1 MSDAQAATKHAHI
14 SPGTFAQTCRGRKCS
29 NTWTMETSHDRKS
42 NTVKSI
48 KNWILLEG
56 LGEQVGF
63 QLRYEFVSAV
73 WRMEKGRSVSLFQ
86 PIQWHGGGTLIGE
99 RSLACLVSFYFNRG
113 IFSLRV
119 SAVDRKVQDGMEICK
134 RSARYWGEEA
144 SGGQWHCHSSHR
156 SRNFAKLIPG
166 IHEIP
171 RILRKFMK
179 SLSETNCFN
188 LLELLVILW
197 IS

>member
-1 MSDAQAATKHAHI
+1 
-14 SPGTFAQTCRGRKCS
+14 
-29 NTWTMETSHDRKS
+29 METSHDRKS

-73 WRMEKGRSVSLFQ
+73 WRMEKGRLFQ
-86 PIQWHGGGTLIGE
+86 PIHGGRGTLIGE
-99 RSLACLVSFYFNRG
+99 RSLARLVPFYFNRG

-134 RSARYWGEEA
+134 RSARY
-144 SGGQWHCHSSHR
+144 
-156 SRNFAKLIPG
+156 
-166 IHEIP
+166 
-171 RILRKFMK
+171 
-179 SLSETNCFN
+179 
-188 LLELLVILW
+188 
-197 IS
+197 